1 MSYADASA
9 KNNSAQSILNAVRR
23 SYPVTR
29 LELSEMTELSIPSVS
44 RILSRLFEE
53 GYLEE
58 VSSTSGGLGRKTK
71 LITLKDRCVLT
82 AGTEYDGESLKVSII
97 DEKGRI
103 VTFKT
108 YDTKRLEKEPRA
120 VCEII
125 YDKIRNLFHDE
136 KINIERLFGIGI
148 SLPGIINNESGE
160 VMFSA
165 QLGWKNVKLQSIME
179 EVSGINCVI
188 DNDIKSAAYA
198 EYNKGVAK
206 NSKIS
211 VLLYFGTGLGSAV
224 IIDGNVLRGVTN
236 SAGELGHITQDISGI
251 LCTCGKIGCM
261 QTNIAKKF
269 ILEEAG
275 KFSDVKTVGE
285 LLDVS
290 RAGEKWAERIVNRF
304 VTYAALAVD
313 TAVCAYNPDTVI
325 FCGDLINDTPEL
337 YDEICKVYYNNYICE
352 YLRDTFEI
360 KQSTFEGN
368 ASIVGIGMLAAEK
381 FFKTV

>member
-1 MSYADASA
+1 
-9 KNNSAQSILNAVRR
+9 
-23 SYPVTR
+23 
-29 LELSEMTELSIPSVS
+29 
-44 RILSRLFEE
+44 
-53 GYLEE
+53 
-58 VSSTSGGLGRKTK
+58 
-71 LITLKDRCVLT
+71 
-82 AGTEYDGESLKVSII
+82 
-97 DEKGRI
+97 
-103 VTFKT
+103 
-108 YDTKRLEKEPRA
+108 
-120 VCEII
+120 
-125 YDKIRNLFHDE
+125 
-136 KINIERLFGIGI
+136 
-148 SLPGIINNESGE
+148 
-160 VMFSA
+160 MFSA

-198 EYNKGVAK
+198 EYNKGAAK